1 MAHIELRD
9 ISKRYG
15 DVTAVSG
22 LSLRVEQGEFLAL
35 LGPSGCGKTTTLQM
49 LAGFIEPTSGDI
61 TIGAKPMLGVPTHKR
76 NIGVMFQSYA
86 LFPHLSVFDNVAFG
100 LKMRKVPPAEMTK
113 RVRRA
118 LDLVQLTALD
128 QRFPR
133 ELSGGQQQRVA
144 LARAI
149 VIEPSVLLLDE
160 PLSNLDAS
168 LREQM
173 RFEIREIQKR
183 IGITTVFVTHDQCEA
198 MAVADRLVV
207 MSQGHIRQVGTA
219 SQIYE
224 TPADVFVASFIGQA
238 NLLRGQATRVSPDEV
253 VLRLADGSAV
263 SARSPGGNADSNP
276 RGNFGSTFD
285 TGPATLAL
293 RPEDLHLASERQPG
307 MNHLAGTITRVNYLG
322 STLNIGVQAGNVQL
336 TILCARECCVAA
348 QGDNVFVYWPPSAGT
363 LLVENA

>member
-9 ISKRYG
+9 ICKRYG
-15 DVTAVSG
+15 DVAAVAE

-49 LAGFIEPTSGDI
+49 LAGFVEPTSGEI
-61 TIGAKPMLGVPTHKR
+61 MIGARPMRGVPSHKR

-100 LKMRKVPPAEMTK
+100 LKMRKVPPAQIGQ
-113 RVRRA
+113 RVQRA
-118 LDLVQLTALD
+118 LDLVQLGALEL
-128 QRFPR
+128 RFPR

-183 IGITTVFVTHDQCEA
+183 VGITTVFVTHDQGEA

-238 NLLRGQATRVSPDEV
+238 NLLRGQATRAAAGGIR
-253 VLRLADGSAV
+253 LKLADGGVVTAQH
-263 SARSPGGNADSNP
+263 ANAAFTS
-276 RGNFGSTFD
+276 
-285 TGPATLAL
+285 GPATLAL
-293 RPEDLHLASERQPG
+293 RPEDMHLASDPQPG
-307 MNHLAGTITRVNYLG
+307 MNQLPGTVTRVNYLG
-322 STLNIGVQAGNVQL
+322 STLNIGVHAGDLSL
-336 TILCARECCVAA
+336 TVIAPREACIPAE
-348 QGDNVFVYWPPSAGT
+348 GDNVFVYWPASAGT

>member
-15 DVTAVSG
+15 DVAAVSH
-22 LSLRVEQGEFLAL
+22 LSLRVEQGEFVAL

-49 LAGFIEPTSGDI
+49 LAGFVEPSDGEI
-61 TIGAKPMLGVPTHKR
+61 VIGSRPMSGVPSHKR

-100 LKMRKVPPAEMTK
+100 LKMRKVPPAEMAR
-113 RVRRA
+113 RVHHA
-118 LDLVQLTALD
+118 LDLVRLSALD
-128 QRFPR
+128 QRYPR

-183 IGITTVFVTHDQCEA
+183 VGITTVFVTHDQGEA

-219 SQIYE
+219 SEIYE

-238 NLLRGQATRVSPDEV
+238 NLLRGHATRGPGGDIQ
-253 VLRLADGSAV
+253 LRLADGAV
-263 SARSPGGNADSNP
+263 VAARHADAAFA
-276 RGNFGSTFD
+276 G
-285 TGPATLAL
+285 GPATLAL
-293 RPEDLHLASERQPG
+293 RPEDLRLASEPQPG
-307 MNHLAGTITRVNYLG
+307 MNRLQGAVTRVNYLG
-322 STLNIGVQAGNVQL
+322 STLNIGVRAGERAL
-336 TILCARECCVAA
+336 TVLAPRDAGVPLE
-348 QGDNVFVYWPPSAGT
+348 GDTVFVCWPASAGT